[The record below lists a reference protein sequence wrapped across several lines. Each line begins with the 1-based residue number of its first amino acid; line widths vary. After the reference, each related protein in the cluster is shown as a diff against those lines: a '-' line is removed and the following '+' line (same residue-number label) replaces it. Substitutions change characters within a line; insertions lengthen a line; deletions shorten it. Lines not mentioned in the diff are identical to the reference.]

1 MTFGADASVPA
12 PAAGRRYG
20 LLVDG
25 EEEAATAFVWEV
37 GADLI
42 DLDHWA
48 RSYVAAS
55 VAAKKGERSAREL
68 YAFIPMFV
76 LAVVVIG
83 ATSSIEVAVGA
94 ALLPV
99 SVFLGAHLLNR
110 SAATRLAK
118 QLRRV
123 PAASEPFTF
132 RADPSGTSA
141 RSASSSEEVA
151 WSRWKSVGLHE
162 DLVVLT
168 FDTGVVRILPARG
181 LTTGSADA
189 AVAAIGGWIAAAR
202 PS

>member
-1 MTFGADASVPA
+1 MD
-12 PAAGRRYG
+12 GR
-20 LLVDG
+20 
-25 EEEAATAFVWEV
+25 EAAAPAFVWEV

-48 RSYVAAS
+48 RSCVAVQ
-55 VAAKKGERSAREL
+55 VAAKQGARSAREL
-68 YAFIPMFV
+68 YTFIPIYL

-94 ALLPV
+94 AILPAA
-99 SVFLGAHLLNR
+99 VFLSTQLWNR
-110 SAATRLAK
+110 RAAARLAEH
-118 QLRRV
+118 LRKL
-123 PAASEPFTF
+123 PTASEPFTF

-141 RSASSSEEVA
+141 SSASSSDEVA
-151 WSRWKSVGLHE
+151 WSRWKAVGIHE

-168 FDTGVVRILPARG
+168 LDTDVVRFLPVRG

-189 AVAAIGGWIAAAR
+189 AVEAIGGWIAAAR